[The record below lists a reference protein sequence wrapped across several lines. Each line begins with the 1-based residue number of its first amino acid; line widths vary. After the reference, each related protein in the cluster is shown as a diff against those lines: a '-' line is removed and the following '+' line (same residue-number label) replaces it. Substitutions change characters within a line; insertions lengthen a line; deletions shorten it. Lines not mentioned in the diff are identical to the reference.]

1 MKVKYSSSN
10 VTTCTFCLEKFGT
23 TLKDCLDSMGRLGY
37 RVISI
42 IDDNNREIIIGE
54 PK

>member
-10 VTTCTFCLEKFGT
+10 VTTGTFCLVEFGM
-23 TLKDCLDSMGRLGY
+23 TLKDCITSMGRLGH

>member
-1 MKVKYSSSN
+1 MKVKLIYPNEGSEF
-10 VTTCTFCLEKFGT
+10 TFDCNKYRMSIKEVLESFT
-23 TLKDCLDSMGRLGY
+23 GY